1 MLKNLIKASYPAL
14 IEQPPC
20 HTAAACRFLHSAS
33 REFFCSWTLVSGAL
47 ALVPRPSHK
56 WRRWARWLRTVVP
69 CERAAWLYSKF
80 ACPPKCRHRR
90 QSRVQLRPSGYR
102 GSQGDVFAS
111 PRLSRL
117 NISISRHFSPPL
129 DSCKLSGASQN
140 LRGSISITRYRPVF
154 FQRFVLEAAV
164 ELNSKYS
171 TVLIIEAASHE
182 S

>member
-1 MLKNLIKASYPAL
+1 VRSGLLKNLIKASYPAL

-117 NISISRHFSPPL
+117 NIS
-129 DSCKLSGASQN
+129 A
-140 LRGSISITRYRPVF
+140 F
-154 FQRFVLEAAV
+154 FAAV
-164 ELNSKYS
+164 RQLQVVGGLPKSARLNQYHPVSPRIFPA
-171 TVLIIEAASHE
+171 LRP
-182 S
+182 